1 MDKLERFAEYINK
14 DKIVTLINTYED
26 LFSYIKDNNHSK
38 REKVE
43 RYIDI
48 ISAADAQIN
57 DMAYYITHQALEDI
71 FEPYWELE
79 KNILDIPEDKK
90 ELLFYY
96 MANEIDMTKE
106 EVINIIAG

>member
-1 MDKLERFAEYINK
+1 MDKLERYSEYINK
-14 DKIVTLINTYED
+14 DKLVTLINMYED
-26 LFSYIKDNNHSK
+26 LFSYIKDSNNSK
-38 REKVE
+38 RKKVE
-43 RYIDI
+43 RYIEV
-48 ISAADAQIN
+48 ISAVDAQIN
-57 DMAYYITHQALEDI
+57 DMSYYITHQALEDI
-71 FEPYWELE
+71 FKTYWDLE